1 MMGLRRILTGSYN
14 EVMQTEPHIQP
25 QHLPVSLP
33 ILCIVGPT
41 GAGKTHLAM
50 SLAEHA
56 QSIGMKIELISMD
69 SALVYR
75 GLDIGSAK
83 PTKAERAAV
92 IHHLIDILEPTEV
105 YSAAKF
111 ANDAKR
117 LCQEIRLRGNI
128 PVVVGGTMLYWR
140 AWAHGLSSLPP
151 ANPHIRT
158 RLDEQGKTLGWPAM
172 HMQLMKVDPITASRL
187 MPNDSQ
193 RVQRALEV
201 YEITGTPMSTLLADS
216 PSEDGREGSAI
227 PDWIN
232 LVSLEPSDRARL
244 HANLEKRFDEMLNG
258 GLIAEVE
265 KLRANCALHP
275 DLPAI
280 RSVGYRQVWEY
291 LDGQSNWDQMRYK
304 ALAATRQLGK
314 RQLTWLRAIAGRNT
328 FDPFNPSGLALA
340 LEYCKQH
347 LA

>member
-1 MMGLRRILTGSYN
+1 
-14 EVMQTEPHIQP
+14 MQTEPYIQP
-25 QHLPVSLP
+25 MQSPEPFST
-33 ILCIVGPT
+33 ICIVGPT

-50 SLAEHA
+50 SLAEYA
-56 QSIGMKIELISMD
+56 KSIGRTVELISMD

-83 PTKAERAAV
+83 PTKAEQASV
-92 IHHLIDILEPTEV
+92 VHHLIDILDPTEV
-105 YSAAKF
+105 YSAARF
-111 ANDAKR
+111 AKDAKQ
-117 LCQEIRLRGNI
+117 LCEEIRLRGNI
-128 PVVVGGTMLYWR
+128 PIVVGGTMLYWR

-151 ANPHIRT
+151 ANPEIRVQ
-158 RLDEQGKTLGWPAM
+158 LEEQAKEISWPAM
-172 HMQLMKVDPITASRL
+172 HERLAQVDPVTASRL
-187 MPNDSQ
+187 KPNDSQ

-201 YEITGTPMSTLLADS
+201 FEITGKPMSSLLAES

-227 PDWIN
+227 PPWIH

-244 HANLEKRFDEMLNG
+244 HLNLEKRFDEMLLG
-258 GLIAEVE
+258 GLIEEVE
-265 KLRANCALHP
+265 DLRKNTGLHA

-291 LDGQSNWDQMRYK
+291 LDGQIDREQMRYK

-328 FDPFNPSGLALA
+328 FDPFNPDELKAALD
-340 LEYCKQH
+340 YCKQN
-347 LA
+347 LK

>member
-1 MMGLRRILTGSYN
+1 
-14 EVMQTEPHIQP
+14 MQTEPYIQP
-25 QHLPVSLP
+25 MQSSDLKP

-56 QSIGMKIELISMD
+56 QSIGLTVELISMD

-83 PTKAERAAV
+83 PSKEEQAAV

-105 YSAAKF
+105 YSAARF
-111 ANDAKR
+111 AKDAKQ
-117 LCQEIRLRGNI
+117 LCEDIQGRGNI

-151 ANPHIRT
+151 ANTDIRA
-158 RLDEQGKTLGWPAM
+158 RLDEEGKSLGWPAM
-172 HMQLMKVDPITASRL
+172 HTKLAQIDPETAARL
-187 MPNDSQ
+187 KPNDSQ

-201 YEITGTPMSTLLADS
+201 FEITGKPMSALLAES
-216 PSEDGREGSAI
+216 PSEDGREGSVI
-227 PDWIN
+227 PPWIN
-232 LVSLEPSDRARL
+232 LVSLEPSDRKRL
-244 HANLEKRFDEMLNG
+244 HLNLEKRFDEMLVG
-258 GLIAEVE
+258 GLLEEV
-265 KLRANCALHP
+265 KTLKANVALHA

-291 LDGQSNWDQMRYK
+291 LDGQTDWEEMRYK
-304 ALAATRQLGK
+304 SLAATRQLGK
-314 RQLTWLRAIAGRNT
+314 RQLTWLRAMTGRNT
-328 FDPFNPSGLALA
+328 FDPFNPNELKAALDF
-340 LEYCKQH
+340 CKRN
-347 LA
+347 LV

>member
-1 MMGLRRILTGSYN
+1 
-14 EVMQTEPHIQP
+14 MQTEPYIQP
-25 QHLPVSLP
+25 THLPSQPP

-50 SLAEHA
+50 SLAEYA
-56 QSIGMKIELISMD
+56 KSIHQTVELISMD

-83 PTKAERAAV
+83 PTKAEQAAV
-92 IHHLIDILEPTEV
+92 QHHLIDILEPNES
-105 YSAAKF
+105 YSAARF

-117 LCQEIRLRGNI
+117 LIEEIRSRGNI

-151 ANPHIRT
+151 ADPEIRA
-158 RLDEQGKTLGWPAM
+158 RLDEQGRAIGWPAM
-172 HMQLMKVDPITASRL
+172 HSELFKIDPVTAMRL
-187 MPNDSQ
+187 QPNDSQ

-201 YEITGTPMSTLLADS
+201 FEITGKPMSELLADS

-227 PDWIN
+227 PEWIE

-244 HANLEKRFDEMLNG
+244 HQNLEKRFDEMLVG
-258 GLIAEVE
+258 GLLEEVE
-265 KLRANCALHP
+265 ALRKNPDLHG

-291 LDGQSNWDQMRYK
+291 LAGDVDKEEMRYK

-314 RQLTWLRAIAGRNT
+314 RQLTWLRAIAGRKT
-328 FDPFNPSGLALA
+328 FDPFNPDELKAA
-340 LEYCKQH
+340 LEYCKQS
-347 LA
+347 LNK

>member
-1 MMGLRRILTGSYN
+1 
-14 EVMQTEPHIQP
+14 MQTEPHIQP
-25 QHLPVSLP
+25 THSPHQPP

-50 SLAEHA
+50 AVAEHA
-56 QSIGMKIELISMD
+56 KSIGQTVELISMD

-83 PTKAERAAV
+83 PSKAEQASV
-92 IHHLIDILEPTEV
+92 QHHLIDILEPTES
-105 YSAAKF
+105 YSAARF

-117 LCQEIRLRGNI
+117 LCEEIRNRGNI

-140 AWAHGLSSLPP
+140 AWAYGLSSLPP
-151 ANPHIRT
+151 ADPEIRA
-158 RLDEQGKTLGWPAM
+158 RLDVQGKAIGWPAM
-172 HMQLMKVDPITASRL
+172 HAELAKVDPITAARL
-187 MPNDSQ
+187 QPNDSQ

-201 YEITGTPMSTLLADS
+201 HEITGKPMSELLADS

-227 PDWIN
+227 PEWID
-232 LVSLEPSDRARL
+232 LVSLEPSDRSRL
-244 HANLEKRFDEMLNG
+244 HQNLERRFDEMLAG
-258 GLIAEVE
+258 GLLEEVE
-265 KLRANCALHP
+265 LLRKNPGLHA

-291 LDGQSNWDQMRYK
+291 LSGEVDQIEMRYK

-314 RQLTWLRAIAGRNT
+314 RQLTWLRAIAGRKT
-328 FDPFNPSGLALA
+328 FDPFNPDELKAVI
-340 LEYCKQH
+340 EYCQQSLKKNR
-347 LA
+347 LAVY

>member
-1 MMGLRRILTGSYN
+1 
-14 EVMQTEPHIQP
+14 MQTELHIQP
-25 QHLPVSLP
+25 THSSDQPP

-50 SLAEHA
+50 ALAEHA
-56 QSIGMKIELISMD
+56 KSIGQTIELISMD

-83 PTKAERAAV
+83 PTKAEQAAV
-92 IHHLIDILEPTEV
+92 QHHLIDILEPTES
-105 YSAAKF
+105 YSAARF

-117 LCQEIRLRGNI
+117 LSEEIRARGNI

-140 AWAHGLSSLPP
+140 AWAYGLSSLPP
-151 ANPHIRT
+151 ADPEIRA
-158 RLDEQGKTLGWPAM
+158 RLDEQGKAIGWPAM
-172 HMQLMKVDPITASRL
+172 HAQLAKVDPITAARL
-187 MPNDSQ
+187 QPNDSQ

-201 YEITGTPMSTLLADS
+201 FEITGKPMSELLADS

-227 PDWIN
+227 PEWID
-232 LVSLEPSDRARL
+232 LISLEPSDRSRL
-244 HANLEKRFDEMLNG
+244 HQNLEKRFDEMLAG
-258 GLIAEVE
+258 GLLEEVE
-265 KLRANCALHP
+265 ALRKNPGLHG

-291 LDGQSNWDQMRYK
+291 LSGEVDQTEMRYK

-314 RQLTWLRAIAGRNT
+314 RQLTWLRAIAGRKT
-328 FDPFNPSGLALA
+328 FDPFNPRELKAA
-340 LEYCKQH
+340 LEYCQQGLSK
-347 LA
+347 

>member
-1 MMGLRRILTGSYN
+1 
-14 EVMQTEPHIQP
+14 MQTELHIQP
-25 QHLPVSLP
+25 THSSDQPP

-50 SLAEHA
+50 ALAEHA
-56 QSIGMKIELISMD
+56 KSIGQTVELISMD

-83 PTKAERAAV
+83 PTKLEQAAV
-92 IHHLIDILEPTEV
+92 QHHLIDILDPTES
-105 YSAAKF
+105 YSAARF

-117 LCQEIRLRGNI
+117 LSEEIRERGNT

-140 AWAHGLSSLPP
+140 AWAYGLSSLPP
-151 ANPHIRT
+151 ADPKIRAS
-158 RLDEQGKTLGWPAM
+158 LDEQGKSIGWPAM
-172 HMQLMKVDPITASRL
+172 HTELAKVDPITAARL
-187 MPNDSQ
+187 QPNDSQ

-201 YEITGTPMSTLLADS
+201 YEITGKPMSELLADS

-227 PDWIN
+227 PEWID
-232 LVSLEPSDRARL
+232 LISLEPSDRSRL
-244 HANLEKRFDEMLNG
+244 HQNLEKRFDEMLIG
-258 GLIAEVE
+258 GLLEEVE
-265 KLRANCALHP
+265 LLRKNPSLHG

-291 LDGQSNWDQMRYK
+291 LSGEVDQAEMRYK

-314 RQLTWLRAIAGRNT
+314 RQLTWLRAIAGRKT
-328 FDPFNPSGLALA
+328 FDPFNPSELNAA
-340 LEYCKQH
+340 LEYCKQS
-347 LA
+347 LNK

>member
-1 MMGLRRILTGSYN
+1 
-14 EVMQTEPHIQP
+14 MQTEPYIQP
-25 QHLPVSLP
+25 MQSPEPFST
-33 ILCIVGPT
+33 ICIVGPT

-56 QSIGMKIELISMD
+56 KSIGLNIELISMD

-83 PTKAERAAV
+83 PTKAEQAAV
-92 IHHLIDILEPTEV
+92 MHHLIDILEPTEV
-105 YSAAKF
+105 YSAARF
-111 ANDAKR
+111 AKDAKR
-117 LCQEIRLRGNI
+117 LCEEIRSRGNI

-151 ANPHIRT
+151 ANTEIRI
-158 RLDEQGKTLGWPAM
+158 RLEEQAKAIGWPAM
-172 HMQLMKVDPITASRL
+172 HTQLSQVDPVTAARL

-201 YEITGTPMSTLLADS
+201 FEITGKPMSTLLAES

-227 PDWIN
+227 PPWIN
-232 LVSLEPSDRARL
+232 LVSLEPSDRKRL
-244 HANLEKRFDEMLNG
+244 HLNLEKRFDEMLSG
-258 GLIAEVE
+258 GLMEEVE
-265 KLRANCALHP
+265 TLRKNTALHA

-291 LDGQSNWDQMRYK
+291 LDGQIDLAQMRYK

-314 RQLTWLRAIAGRNT
+314 RQLTWLRAIAGRKT
-328 FDPFNPSGLALA
+328 FDPFNPSELKAALD
-340 LEYCKQH
+340 YCKAN
-347 LA
+347 LK

>member
-1 MMGLRRILTGSYN
+1 
-14 EVMQTEPHIQP
+14 MQTEPHIQP
-25 QHLPVSLP
+25 THLLDQPP

-50 SLAEHA
+50 AIAEHA
-56 QSIGMKIELISMD
+56 QSIGKTIELISMD

-83 PTKAERAAV
+83 PSKAEQAAV
-92 IHHLIDILEPTEV
+92 QHHLIDILEPTES
-105 YSAAKF
+105 YSAARF

-117 LCQEIRLRGNI
+117 LCEEIRARGNI

-140 AWAHGLSSLPP
+140 AWAHGLSALPP
-151 ANPHIRT
+151 ADPEIRAH
-158 RLDEQGKTLGWPAM
+158 LDEQGKAIGWPAM
-172 HMQLMKVDPITASRL
+172 HTELAKVDPVTAARL
-187 MPNDSQ
+187 QPNDSQ

-201 YEITGTPMSTLLADS
+201 YAITGKPMSEILAES

-227 PDWIN
+227 PEWID
-232 LVSLEPSDRARL
+232 LISLEPSDRSRL
-244 HANLEKRFDEMLNG
+244 HQNLEKRFDEMLVG
-258 GLIAEVE
+258 GLLEEVE
-265 KLRANCALHP
+265 ILRKNPELHA

-291 LDGQSNWDQMRYK
+291 LDGAVDQEEMRYK

-314 RQLTWLRAIAGRNT
+314 RQLTWLRAIAGRST
-328 FDPFNPSGLALA
+328 FDPFNPNELKAALD
-340 LEYCKQH
+340 YCKQN
-347 LA
+347 LK